1 MKTRP
6 VVYPTR
12 QERNVTDSQRQKAEE
27 LIASIEI
34 AAGEITPRNGGNAML
49 IQEMLQRLNGLRE
62 VLGLERQLH

>member
-1 MKTRP
+1 
-6 VVYPTR
+6 
-12 QERNVTDSQRQKAEE
+12 VTDSERQQAEE

-34 AAGEITPRNGGNAML
+34 AAGEIAPRNGSNAVL